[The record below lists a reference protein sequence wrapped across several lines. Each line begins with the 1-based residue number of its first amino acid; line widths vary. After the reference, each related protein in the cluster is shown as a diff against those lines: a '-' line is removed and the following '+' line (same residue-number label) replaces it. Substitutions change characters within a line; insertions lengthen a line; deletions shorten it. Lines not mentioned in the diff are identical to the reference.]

1 MVEMMEATEGAGAA
15 AAAAAARTKRV
26 RVNSSRWKR
35 KPNESFASNL

>member
-1 MVEMMEATEGAGAA
+1 MVEMMEATEGAGA

-26 RVNSSRWKR
+26 RVNSSRWKG

>member
-1 MVEMMEATEGAGAA
+1 MVEMMEATEGAG

>member
-1 MVEMMEATEGAGAA
+1 MVEMMEATEGAGA

>member
-15 AAAAAARTKRV
+15 AVAAARTKRV
-26 RVNSSRWKR
+26 RVDSSRWKR